1 MLQRHILYVAKTK
14 FICCKDKIYMLQR
27 QNLYVAKTTFI
38 CCKDKMYMLQRQN
51 LYVIQLPSASPPP
64 CPLVLLEH
72 RWPAALGDNSVLC
85 LELCRPK
92 MAKNNTECWPFFAF
106 SFLRSSACMGSKHH
120 QNLVQ
125 KLHKRGKNGGLGWC
139 WGLLGELL
147 EAFGPQHGP
156 SSEKLEKVSPST
168 PSQGPPGLP

>member
-1 MLQRHILYVAKTK
+1 M
-14 FICCKDKIYMLQR
+14 
-27 QNLYVAKTTFI
+27 
-38 CCKDKMYMLQRQN
+38 
-51 LYVIQLPSASPPP
+51 PSAFPPP

-125 KLHKRGKNGGLGWC
+125 KLQKRGKNGGLGWF

-156 SSEKLEKVSPST
+156 KLKKARKSESVDPPRDPQGYPKILKVPKKSMKNAPRIHAWKKSET
-168 PSQGPPGLP
+168 RRLLDPPQP

>member
-1 MLQRHILYVAKTK
+1 MFSKVGALQS
-14 FICCKDKIYMLQR
+14 
-27 QNLYVAKTTFI
+27 
-38 CCKDKMYMLQRQN
+38 KMGNTY
-51 LYVIQLPSASPPP
+51 IQLPSAFPPP

-72 RWPAALGDNSVLC
+72 RWPAALGDKSVLC

-125 KLHKRGKNGGLGWC
+125 KLQKRGKNGGLGWF

-156 SSEKLEKVSPST
+156 KLKKAQKRESVDPPPGTPRATLKSSEIHESTQKEREKRT
-168 PSQGPPGLP
+168 